1 MVAQGDHTRFWLAE
15 PSSAIFCHH
24 VIDSIPKA
32 SRKEPEE
39 AEDRPCTG
47 KPSEYPEH
55 GIRLCMTAGLID
67 QDDGLRC
74 DEIFSTSSEQLS
86 ARLGLQR
93 REFKG
98 PLPVAL
104 QDELDGA
111 CAKIAHAIVEDHPI
125 SIHHRQLALTILVIV
140 LMQSTLQA
148 FLYTIL
154 AHIEVD
160 VLHSWLR

>member
-1 MVAQGDHTRFWLAE
+1 MDSRQSRQESIAVVAQGDHTRFRLAE
-15 PSSAIFCHH
+15 PSSTIFCHH
-24 VIDSIPKA
+24 VIDPIPKA
-32 SRKEPEE
+32 FGKEPEE
-39 AEDRPCTG
+39 AEDRPGAG

-55 GIRLCMTAGLID
+55 GIRLCMTAGFID

-98 PLPVAL
+98 PLPVAF

-111 CAKIAHAIVEDHPI
+111 CAKIADAIVEDYSI
-125 SIHHRQLALTILVIV
+125 SIHHAK
-140 LMQSTLQA
+140 
-148 FLYTIL
+148 
-154 AHIEVD
+154 IETMPYAVEAT
-160 VLHSWLR
+160 SRRR